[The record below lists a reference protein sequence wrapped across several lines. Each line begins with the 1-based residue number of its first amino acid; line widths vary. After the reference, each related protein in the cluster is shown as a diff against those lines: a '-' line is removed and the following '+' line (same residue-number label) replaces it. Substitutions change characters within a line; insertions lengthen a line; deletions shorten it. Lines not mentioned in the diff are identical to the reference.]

1 MIRVAF
7 RPDFLLKHEKENARA
22 IVKTKFPRRM

>member
-7 RPDFLLKHEKENARA
+7 RPEFPLRHEKENAQA
-22 IVKTKFPRRM
+22 MMKATFLRRV